1 MLDRSKLAALLQT
14 MTSLLFPA
22 NDDKQWELACAGWD
36 RICTDQT
43 FKERAARAQASFLMP
58 LWDGA
63 LGDRIPCKIA
73 FEHYVV
79 AGCDGSQIYP
89 DRHLSGAGCF
99 VVNAGGCVLHYAE
112 RSSVSFFSEPQVM
125 LNDYFVET
133 IGSFS
138 PDIVDFQREAYEL
151 EKAYRIAI
159 TYHEQELLVPYV
171 GLFDGT
177 LIFWHLEGKSPEI
190 RDYFLM
196 QYLQTLQLYYAKK
209 MLIAGYI
216 SMPKSR
222 ELINLISL
230 GMCRFDTAN
239 CIACHHAFHDFPCKQ
254 IDHIIDA
261 QLCDYFLPIGSRT
274 TIFYSQSHIVEYYP
288 EHLRPAFFYLNVGF
302 EIARVEIPAW
312 IAQDASLVDVVCS
325 VLLDQV
331 KKGNGYPVALS
342 EAHEQAVIRGADRDF
357 FYHLLGKQSID
368 HQRRLVMSPKSIK
381 KKGIGI

>member
-14 MTSLLFPA
+14 MTPLLFRA
-22 NDDKQWELACAGWD
+22 SDDTHYALACAGWD
-36 RICTDQT
+36 RICNDQT
-43 FKERAARAQASFLMP
+43 FKERVARAQASFLMP
-58 LWDGA
+58 LWDGL
-63 LGDRIPCKIA
+63 LGDCISCKIA
-73 FEHYVV
+73 FEHYIVV
-79 AGCDGSQIYP
+79 GCDGSQIYP
-89 DRHLSGAGCF
+89 DRHVSGAGCF

-112 RSSVSFFSEPQVM
+112 RSSVSFFSEPQVL

-138 PDIVDFQREAYEL
+138 PEIVDFQREAYEL
-151 EKAYRIAI
+151 EKAYRIASA
-159 TYHEQELLVPYV
+159 YHEQELLVPYV

-177 LIFWHLEGKSPEI
+177 LIFWHLEGKAPEV
-190 RDYFLM
+190 RDYFLK
-196 QYLQTLQLYYAKK
+196 QYLQYLELYYAKK

-239 CIACHHAFHDFPCKQ
+239 CIACHHAFQDFPCKQ
-254 IDHIIDA
+254 IDHVIDA
-261 QLCDYFLPIGSRT
+261 QLCDYFLPLGSRT

-288 EHLRPAFFYLNVGF
+288 EHLRPAFFYLNVGY

-312 IAQDASLVDVVCS
+312 IARDVSLVDVVCS

-357 FYHLLGKQSID
+357 FYHLLGKQSVD
-368 HQRRLVMSPKSIK
+368 HHRRLVMSPKSIK